1 MTVTQLALAEVI
13 FKQSL
18 AEVVSKKR
26 FRGSHSI
33 KVELQCLALNEMETG
48 CDT

>member
-13 FKQSL
+13 FKQRL

-26 FRGSHSI
+26 FRGSHSN
-33 KVELQCLALNEMETG
+33 KVESQCLALNEMETG
-48 CDT
+48 HDT